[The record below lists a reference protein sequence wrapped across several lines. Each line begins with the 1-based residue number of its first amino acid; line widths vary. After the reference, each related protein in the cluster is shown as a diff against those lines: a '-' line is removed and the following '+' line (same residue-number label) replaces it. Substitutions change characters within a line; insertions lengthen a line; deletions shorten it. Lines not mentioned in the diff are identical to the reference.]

1 MNKVRGDQ
9 ARGAFS
15 ACVPAAAAVGGGDTE
30 LVGHAGDRG
39 GGGWR

>member
-15 ACVPAAAAVGGGDTE
+15 ARVPAVAAVGTGAE